1 MMVKQLAVFLEN
13 KKGRLMNLV
22 SLLAK
27 NEIDLYALSIADT
40 TNFGILRALTNDT
53 DKAIRILKE
62 AGYMVNVTE
71 VISAEVPDKPGGLAG
86 VLDILDSNGISI
98 EYLYS
103 FVKNS
108 GTTALILFR
117 VSDTE
122 KAVNVLK
129 NAGIKL
135 VDKEE
140 LDAM

>member
-71 VISAEVPDKPGGLAG
+71 VISAEVPDKPGGLAE

-117 VSDTE
+117 VSDTD
-122 KAVNVLK
+122 KAVGALK
-129 NAGIKL
+129 EAGVKL
-135 VDKEE
+135 IDKEE

>member
-71 VISAEVPDKPGGLAG
+71 VISAEVPDKTVGLAV
-86 VLDILDSNGISI
+86 VLDIL
-98 EYLYS
+98 
-103 FVKNS
+103 
-108 GTTALILFR
+108 
-117 VSDTE
+117 
-122 KAVNVLK
+122 
-129 NAGIKL
+129 
-135 VDKEE
+135 
-140 LDAM
+140 

>member
-27 NEIDLYALSIADT
+27 NGIDLYALSIADT
-40 TNFGILRALTNDT
+40 TDFGILRALTNDT
-53 DKAIRILKE
+53 DKATAILKE

-71 VISAEVPDKPGGLAG
+71 VISAEVPDVPGGLAS
-86 VLDILDSNGISI
+86 VLAILDSNGISI

-122 KAVNVLK
+122 KAVEVLK

-135 VDKEE
+135 VSKEE